1 MKRGQYESETL
12 KLNGWGIGD
21 ILEGYSLQ
29 HPTMTVLRCIV
40 TGIGE
45 DLVLVRFYVDTIW
58 GEETTLKLLP
68 NRAWRKIGRA
78 Q

>member
-29 HPTMTVLRCIV
+29 NPSMTVLRCIV
-40 TGIGE
+40 TGIG
-45 DLVLVRFYVDTIW
+45 
-58 GEETTLKLLP
+58 
-68 NRAWRKIGRA
+68 
-78 Q
+78 